1 MVSCLDRCMRHVVPS
16 GMDTSMARA
25 NCKTCCAGVDCK
37 KTRDFHQQ
45 AAADVEAA
53 QAAVTA
59 AKAASRAASKLGA
72 KAWAKA
78 RPVEHRANTV
88 LKNAM
93 KVLPP
98 VLLAVEV
105 ANTATVVD
113 AVTESASVRTGA
125 PPTWHLFHTPLAGF
139 EEFGAGECESSQSSD
154 FWDLGR
160 RFGSSKTNKLVCEQ
174 QCKSNECCIAY
185 GINPDD
191 YDNRCYWYDGC
202 AQSATV
208 DKTAGVS
215 VYGKYRSARCYRK
228 IPYHRPPPPVS
239 PNVLDEVEDG
249 MEKDDLGLEI
259 PNQTPTGTS
268 LPTGPNVLD
277 DPVPPPSDGI
287 SQLQITGITFLLGLV
302 VYIIIKKNNSKRVQ
316 Y

>member
-1 MVSCLDRCMRHVVPS
+1 MPGGVGGGHWNVRETPEYEDRDSSVWEWTERQGYHRKRVVYNFFI
-16 GMDTSMARA
+16 DTI
-25 NCKTCCAGVDCK
+25 
-37 KTRDFHQQ
+37 
-45 AAADVEAA
+45 E
-53 QAAVTA
+53 
-59 AKAASRAASKLGA
+59 
-72 KAWAKA
+72 
-78 RPVEHRANTV
+78 
-88 LKNAM
+88 NAM
-93 KVLPP
+93 THNL
-98 VLLAVEV
+98 
-105 ANTATVVD
+105 
-113 AVTESASVRTGA
+113 S
-125 PPTWHLFHTPLAGF
+125 HTPLAGF

-228 IPYHRPPPPVS
+228 IPSHRPPPPVS